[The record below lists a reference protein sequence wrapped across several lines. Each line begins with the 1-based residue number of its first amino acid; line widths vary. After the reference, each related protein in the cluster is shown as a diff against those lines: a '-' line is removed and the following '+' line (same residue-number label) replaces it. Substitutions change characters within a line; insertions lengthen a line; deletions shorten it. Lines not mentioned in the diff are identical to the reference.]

1 MALSV
6 PQPSKRFLRAA
17 TGEREDLIAH
27 RRRLEADRARLVEE
41 LRTVDDALSALGER
55 LRTIDLLLGT
65 GPRLDGRA
73 EPPDANARPATDAH
87 ARLATD
93 AQAKPAP
100 DAHAKPANTPD
111 ASTQQED
118 DPTTLRRA
126 DDEPRHALSGPAI
139 REAAVRVVLQ
149 QPEYI
154 EALHYRR
161 WYELLSDAGYAVAG
175 KDPLAVFLTQLTRSP
190 VIRKASKAGVY
201 ELDRQ
206 APLRLR
212 QRLERLHAERG
223 EVTTA
228 VVPDSD
234 IASVR
239 ARRHELDLSIAHT
252 ERALEEALRALR
264 REDGDAR
271 APLALQGR
279 RPT

>member
-27 RRRLEADRARLVEE
+27 RRRLQADRVRLRDE
-41 LRTVDDALSALGER
+41 LRDVDDALSALDER
-55 LRTIDLLLGT
+55 LRTLDLLLGT
-65 GPRLDGRA
+65 C
-73 EPPDANARPATDAH
+73 TM
-87 ARLATD
+87 
-93 AQAKPAP
+93 
-100 DAHAKPANTPD
+100 
-111 ASTQQED
+111 QED
-118 DPTTLRRA
+118 DIATPDRA
-126 DDEPRHALSGPAI
+126 GETRQVLSGPAI
-139 REAAVRVVLQ
+139 REAAVRVVLR

-190 VIRKASKAGVY
+190 VIRKAGDAGVY

-212 QRLERLHAERG
+212 QRLERLHAELRELMAG
-223 EVTTA
+223 VA
-228 VVPDSD
+228 SDSE
-234 IASVR
+234 IGSVR
-239 ARRHELDLSIAHT
+239 ARRHELDLAIAQT

-264 REDGDAR
+264 REDGEAV
-271 APLALQGR
+271 APVAPQGR